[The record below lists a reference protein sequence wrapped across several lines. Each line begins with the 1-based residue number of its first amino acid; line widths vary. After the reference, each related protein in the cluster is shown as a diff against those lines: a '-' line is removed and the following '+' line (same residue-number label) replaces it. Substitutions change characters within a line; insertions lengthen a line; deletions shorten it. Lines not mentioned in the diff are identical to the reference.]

1 MTKVAI
7 YGAGGIIG
15 QHMRLCE
22 PDGLG
27 VRYYRKNA
35 DFLHYGID
43 LTQPGE
49 AIDWWGPDV
58 ILNLAGENRPDVVE
72 QSPPSTYPI
81 NVQVP
86 EMLAEWCDAHG
97 AHYIHVSSQAVFSG
111 EDPPYGPDSPLAPI
125 NAYGRQKAQAEQRV
139 RKYKNWTIVRP
150 TFVIGIR
157 PLPHV
162 GRQNPLE
169 QMLANP
175 TGPQVDDRWFS
186 LLDAQQA
193 AQKFWIIIEYAA
205 SGEYVRSMLHICSR
219 LDSVLADRTDG
230 LTLNRY
236 TVALAAGCSPG
247 NVSHV
252 SFPGLAERPRDTTYK
267 SSPDQETAY
276 VPQMRSEISDCA
288 CEIALFLGCREDS
301 VVIAREH
308 LERGFIHL
316 HQAVAASF
324 NQYNPQ
330 TDEQILDWYRT
341 TEAYIWELTAYHL
354 DEGFN
359 YQGMCDGI
367 ITHLQG
373 CQAHKVL
380 CVGDG
385 VGTLTLRLR
394 TAGIDAVYH
403 DLVDSLTANFAQFR
417 FWRQL
422 GRVGD
427 VLLSDGWEPNFPA
440 AQFDAVICTDF
451 LEHVTDVPQWVGAVF
466 ETLKPGGRALFQN
479 AFGAGSG
486 RTGSIPM
493 HLARNDR
500 YVTEYTSLMQQVGW
514 KQIGTSNWW
523 KRPDTAEQAA

>member
-1 MTKVAI
+1 MKVAI

-22 PDGLG
+22 PDGLE
-27 VRYYRKNA
+27 VRYYRRNA
-35 DFLHYGID
+35 DFLHCGID

-49 AIDWWGPDV
+49 AIDWWGADV

-72 QSPPSTYPI
+72 KSPPSTYPI

-125 NAYGRQKAQAEQRV
+125 NAYGRQKAEAEQRV
-139 RKYKNWTIVRP
+139 RKYQNWTIVRP

-175 TGPQVDDRWFS
+175 TGPQVNDRWFS
-186 LLDAQQA
+186 GLFAEDAAIAMWAIIPGEEYNYGKVFHLASPSLL
-193 AQKFWIIIEYAA
+193 KCSRFSIA
-205 SGEYVRSMLHICSR
+205 SEICSPAAV
-219 LDSVLADRTDG
+219 SHESFS
-230 LTLNRY
+230 
-236 TVALAAGCSPG
+236 ALAP
-247 NVSHV
+247 
-252 SFPGLAERPRDTTYK
+252 RPRDTSY
-267 SSPDQETAY
+267 DQNELLQPCAGSLQR
-276 VPQMRSEISDCA
+276 VDCQSREKASDA
-288 CEIALFLGCREDS
+288 REIALFLGCRE
-301 VVIAREH
+301 VVARQE
-308 LERGFIHL
+308 LERGFGEL

-324 NQYNPQ
+324 NEYNPQ
-330 TDEQILDWYRT
+330 SDKQLVDWYRT
-341 TEAYIWELTAYHL
+341 TDAYIWELTAYHL

-373 CQAHKVL
+373 CQAQKVL

-385 VGTLTLRLR
+385 VGTVTLRLR
-394 TAGIDAVYH
+394 KAGIDAVYH
-403 DLVDSLTANFAQFR
+403 DLADSLTANFAQFR

-427 VLLSDGWEPNFPA
+427 VLLSDGWEANFPA
-440 AQFDAVICTDF
+440 AEFDAVVCLDF
-451 LEHVTDVPQWVGAVF
+451 LEHVTDVPQWAGELF
-466 ETLKPGGRALFQN
+466 ETLKPGGQALFRN

-486 RTGSIPM
+486 PKGSIPM